1 MVIFHVIIQYVFGNV
16 RKTAEW
22 AFQSVIHRVAPLV
35 KLHFVVVNG
44 EKVALATFQINLLK
58 KIINLK
64 HNYYFHNLYTSSS
77 LSWRRLKRLL
87 RGPSSSPDNVSLTV

>member
-35 KLHFVVVNG
+35 KLHFTDVNG
-44 EKVALATFQINLLK
+44 EKVSTRHISNK
-58 KIINLK
+58 SI
-64 HNYYFHNLYTSSS
+64 
-77 LSWRRLKRLL
+77 
-87 RGPSSSPDNVSLTV
+87 